1 MHRSTQHSDSALRKL
16 IGPVVAGALYFALA
30 ATTIHLTMGSHGIA
44 TVWPANAV
52 LLAMVLRRERG
63 EWWPVLLAGFLGNAV
78 ANMVTR
84 GTIEAPLLFGI
95 SNILEVVIAAWGLRM
110 RGEVQRILHSPAG
123 VWHFMLWAGLVAPI
137 ASAVLGATTAT
148 VVYGGSFKS
157 AFAAWFISDA
167 LGLLIVTPFLLA
179 VFRGDYL
186 AGFRE
191 QTLAQR
197 LEAAGLLVLTGAVTA
212 IVFHARFP
220 LLFLV
225 SMPLMLVTFR
235 LGWLGTKLAV
245 VIIAVIGAVST
256 LMQAG
261 PIARLA
267 IDPDTQVAFF
277 QFFLAALLMICM
289 PVAAALEASKEL
301 MNKLKESEGSFR
313 LLAAQSPTLLL
324 QFDRDGVCRKALGA
338 GEVLIDEGSEALVGK
353 DMDVLSQ
360 DDAGALRQAHR
371 RALAERDVMP
381 SVEFQPA
388 GVDERWFEATF
399 CALLDERGQCT
410 GTLASVHNVTA
421 RKRHATAL
429 ARSAMTDSLTGLLNR
444 AGFMYRLNKALAMKR
459 DGTLALAMIDVDR
472 FKLINDNAGHFNGDI
487 VLREVAA
494 RVAREVR
501 GGDAV
506 ARLGGDEFVILLD
519 ASGETDPEDICR
531 RVVAAV
537 ASAPI
542 HLPTGAALRA
552 AISCGVAR
560 HVPGQSADR
569 FLEAADTALY
579 EAKRGGRNRVVA
591 A

>member
-1 MHRSTQHSDSALRKL
+1 MHRSAQDSAPLFSRL
-16 IGPVVAGALYFALA
+16 IGPAIAGSLYFAVA
-30 ATTIHLTMGSHGIA
+30 ASTIYLTRGSHGIA

-52 LLAMVLRRERG
+52 LLAMVLRRERAS
-63 EWWPVLLAGFLGNAV
+63 WWPVLLAGFIGNAL
-78 ANMVTR
+78 ANLVTR
-84 GTIEAPLLFGI
+84 GTIDAPLLFGI
-95 SNILEVVIAAWGLRM
+95 ANIVEVIVAAWGMDR
-110 RGEVQRILHSPAG
+110 RGPAQRIFHSPAG
-123 VWHFMLWAGLVAPI
+123 VWHFILWAGLIAP
-137 ASAVLGATTAT
+137 AVSGLLGATTAT
-148 VVYGGSFKS
+148 ALYGGDFPP
-157 AFAAWFISDA
+157 AFAAWFVADA

-179 VFRGDYL
+179 LFRGDYL

-191 QTLAQR
+191 QTTTQR
-197 LEAAGLLVLTGAVTA
+197 LEAAALLTLTGIVTTA
-212 IVFHARFP
+212 VFHARFP
-220 LLFLV
+220 LLFLI

-245 VIIAVIGAVST
+245 VIVAVIGAVST

-261 PIARLA
+261 PIARLVA
-267 IDPDTQVAFF
+267 DPDLQFGYF
-277 QFFLAALLMICM
+277 QFFLAALLMINM

-338 GEVLIDEGSEALVGK
+338 GEVLIDEGSESLIGKRVDALSG
-353 DMDVLSQ
+353 DH
-360 DDAGALRQAHR
+360 AEALRAAHG
-371 RALAERDVMP
+371 RALTERDAMA
-381 SVEFQPA
+381 SVEFSPA
-388 GVDERWFEATF
+388 GLSERWFEATF

-421 RKRHATAL
+421 RKRQATAL

-444 AGFMYRLNKALAMKR
+444 AGFMHRLDKALAMKP
-459 DGTLALAMIDVDR
+459 GCTLALAMIDVDR

-519 ASGETDPEDICR
+519 ASGSVEPEDICR
-531 RVVAAV
+531 RVVSAV
-537 ASAPI
+537 AGAPI
-542 HLPTGAALRA
+542 HLPSGASLRA

-560 HVPGQSADR
+560 HAPGQSAEH
-569 FLEAADTALY
+569 FLEAADIALY
-579 EAKRGGRNRVVA
+579 EAKRAGRNRVVA

>member
-63 EWWPVLLAGFLGNAV
+63 DWWPVLLAGFLGNAV

-212 IVFHARFP
+212 IVFHA
-220 LLFLV
+220 
-225 SMPLMLVTFR
+225 
-235 LGWLGTKLAV
+235 
-245 VIIAVIGAVST
+245 
-256 LMQAG
+256 
-261 PIARLA
+261 
-267 IDPDTQVAFF
+267 
-277 QFFLAALLMICM
+277 
-289 PVAAALEASKEL
+289 
-301 MNKLKESEGSFR
+301 
-313 LLAAQSPTLLL
+313 
-324 QFDRDGVCRKALGA
+324 
-338 GEVLIDEGSEALVGK
+338 
-353 DMDVLSQ
+353 
-360 DDAGALRQAHR
+360 
-371 RALAERDVMP
+371 P
-381 SVEFQPA
+381 S
-388 GVDERWFEATF
+388 W
-399 CALLDERGQCT
+399 
-410 GTLASVHNVTA
+410 
-421 RKRHATAL
+421 
-429 ARSAMTDSLTGLLNR
+429 RSSSL
-444 AGFMYRLNKALAMKR
+444 
-459 DGTLALAMIDVDR
+459 
-472 FKLINDNAGHFNGDI
+472 
-487 VLREVAA
+487 
-494 RVAREVR
+494 
-501 GGDAV
+501 
-506 ARLGGDEFVILLD
+506 
-519 ASGETDPEDICR
+519 P
-531 RVVAAV
+531 
-537 ASAPI
+537 
-542 HLPTGAALRA
+542 
-552 AISCGVAR
+552 
-560 HVPGQSADR
+560 
-569 FLEAADTALY
+569 
-579 EAKRGGRNRVVA
+579 
-591 A
+591 